1 MFNVEALRD
10 TMRAMPLPRLQ
21 AYLRQHQDD
30 PYTVALGLSIAKDK
44 QKAMLAQQGMAGRQP
59 MPKVVDEAISQIAPR
74 AVPMPEDVGIG
85 QLPADN
91 LRGIATGAAGGL
103 VAFGGGGEVP
113 RYQTEIGRAH
123 V

>member
-74 AVPMPEDVGIG
+74 A
-85 QLPADN
+85 
-91 LRGIATGAAGGL
+91 
-103 VAFGGGGEVP
+103 
-113 RYQTEIGRAH
+113 EIGRAH